1 MSTRGDVDLDA
12 TEGSPGELS
21 GDTRSPGGVASSVG
35 AQLGDRTSDQDEPI
49 VEGIGGERFDQPLVK
64 FGLLVN
70 AVAKAEV
77 DVLGEAGLVA
87 ETDLQRHSPFSTH
100 RPGSACASRATMR
113 SNTTRRRNLS
123 SEIPVSRD
131 RLFNRCSRAMRSA
144 SAVS

>member
-1 MSTRGDVDLDA
+1 M
-12 TEGSPGELS
+12 
-21 GDTRSPGGVASSVG
+21 ASSVG

-87 ETDLQRHSPFSTH
+87 ETDLQRHSPLQHPPPRLGVRQSGDDALEHDATTQPVQRDPGFP
-100 RPGSACASRATMR
+100 RPVVQP
-113 SNTTRRRNLS
+113 L
-123 SEIPVSRD
+123 
-131 RLFNRCSRAMRSA
+131 L
-144 SAVS
+144 